1 MTSSSAIAANAD
13 SEPALIAVQ
22 KAAVL
27 DRLRSL
33 LPGLTV
39 AATVALAVGFIA
51 EHYGG
56 PAFLLALLLGMAFNF
71 LATDARV
78 RPGIDFAARS
88 VLRTGVAL
96 LGIRITFDRIFEL
109 GIGPVALAVC
119 GVALSILSGVIL
131 ARLVGRSRE
140 EGLLSGGAVGI
151 CGASAAM
158 AIAAAL
164 PRSPQA
170 ERLTLLTVI
179 GVTALSTAAMVI
191 YPLLAKTLGFDET
204 ASGVLFGATIHDVAQ
219 VLGAGLTV
227 SPHAG
232 DIATFVKLVRV
243 ACLLPVVVTIAWLYR
258 TQTADGS
265 GGSQQLLPRFLLGFV
280 ALVVLASILPLPEM
294 LVSGVS
300 DVSRA
305 CLLIAISALGV
316 KTSFGELFAL
326 GWKPLLLILAET
338 AILLVF
344 VTTALLLA
352 F

>member
-1 MTSSSAIAANAD
+1 V
-13 SEPALIAVQ
+13 PATTILNR
-22 KAAVL
+22 L
-27 DRLRSL
+27 NRLRGL
-33 LPGLTV
+33 WPGLTV
-39 AATVALAVGFIA
+39 AATVALAVGFIS

-88 VLRTGVAL
+88 VLRIGVAL
-96 LGIRITFDRIFEL
+96 LGIRITFDRIWEL

-119 GVALSILSGVIL
+119 GVALSILSGALL
-131 ARLVGRSRE
+131 ARLAGRSRE

-191 YPLLAKTLGFDET
+191 YPLLAKTLGLDET

-243 ACLLPVVVTIAWLYR
+243 ACLLPVVVMIAWLYR
-258 TQTADGS
+258 RTATEKAE
-265 GGSQQLLPRFLLGFV
+265 GGAGGQQQLLPRFLLGFV

-344 VTTALLLA
+344 VTTTLLLA